1 MRSWTR
7 DQLRTLL
14 TAERKRGYKAVR
26 RERVI
31 NPQKRARLE
40 EIKSILSQYR
50 TILFIAADEVN
61 SKLVLELRRAFEG
74 RGVVKVVRNAMLL
87 RAMRDVGAKNVEE
100 LAKILSGSAIKV
112 FTNLNAFEAARIVEG
127 IQVFEKPR
135 VGMKVDFDIVVEP
148 MKTDLKPGPIM
159 SLFGKL
165 RIPTQVRD
173 GVLWIARE
181 AVVAKA
187 GSQLTEDHVSLLDK
201 LGIKIVPV
209 KPRMLFAY
217 EDGLILRAEELK
229 LNIDEYREQ
238 VRSAALFALNLAAE
252 LAIPEPSVLAL
263 AIRRAVQR
271 AYAVATETGYI
282 TPDTARAVF
291 ASAVTK
297 ACSLAAALASKSP
310 ELAGVLQ
317 VALPAAVQQL
327 QQPVEQQKQAEAAK
341 EEKEKKAE
349 EAGEE
354 EKKELTEEELSEGL
368 AALFG

>member
-1 MRSWTR
+1 MKSWVR
-7 DQLRTLL
+7 DKLHTLL
-14 TAERKRGYKAVR
+14 MAERKRGYKALR

-31 NPQKRARLE
+31 NLQKRTRLE

-50 TILFIAADEVN
+50 TILFVAADGVN

-87 RAMRDVGAKNVEE
+87 RAMRDIGAKNVEE
-100 LAKILSGSAIKV
+100 LAKILSGSTIKV
-112 FTNLNAFEAARIVEG
+112 FTNLNAFEAAKIVDG
-127 IQVFEKPR
+127 IQVFERPR

-209 KPRMLFAY
+209 KPRTLFTY

-252 LAIPEPSVLAL
+252 VVIPEPSVLAL
-263 AIRRAVQR
+263 AIRRAVHR
-271 AYAVATETGYI
+271 AHAVAAETCYI
-282 TPDTARAVF
+282 TPDTARFIF
-291 ASAVTK
+291 ASAVMK
-297 ACSLAAALASKSP
+297 AYSLAAALASKSP
-310 ELAGVLQ
+310 ELAGILQ
-317 VALPAAVQQL
+317 AVLPAAIQQL
-327 QQPVEQQKQAEAAK
+327 QQPVEQQKQAEAAR
-341 EEKEKKAE
+341 EEKAE
-349 EAGEE
+349 ETGEE
-354 EKKELTEEELSEGL
+354 EKKELSEEELSEGL
-368 AALFG
+368 SALFG